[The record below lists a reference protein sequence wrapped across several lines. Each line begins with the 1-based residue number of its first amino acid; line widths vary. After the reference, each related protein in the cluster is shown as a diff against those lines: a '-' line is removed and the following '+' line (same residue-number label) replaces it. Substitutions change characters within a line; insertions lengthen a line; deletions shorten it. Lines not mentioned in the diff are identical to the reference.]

1 MAEGAPS
8 QEPLEVKNLAA
19 NAGGIRDTGSVPGSG
34 RSLGGRHG
42 NPLQYSSLENP
53 GELHPMGSH
62 RVGHN
67 E

>member
-1 MAEGAPS
+1 MVSRAT
-8 QEPLEVKNLAA
+8 QVVLLVKNPRA
-19 NAGGIRDTGSVPGSG
+19 NAGDIRDEGSIPGSG